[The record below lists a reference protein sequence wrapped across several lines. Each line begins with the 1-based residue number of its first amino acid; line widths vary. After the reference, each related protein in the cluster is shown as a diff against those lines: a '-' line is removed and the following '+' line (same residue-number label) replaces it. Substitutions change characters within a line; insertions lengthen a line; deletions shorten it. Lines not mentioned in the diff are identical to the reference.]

1 MTNKRW
7 TADEVHLLINYLSN
21 HLNLYTTGVK
31 ERFYE
36 GASDF
41 LAKHNYGKNKKQ
53 CKTKCSELKSDYKQY
68 KLKLAQSGF
77 GLQASDP
84 PTIKGQVDSSYS
96 SSSQSH
102 DAAGTDEA
110 ADGRHDLAKDGSA
123 AAKPVPSQVSGKGLL
138 GKRAL
143 TPAGATTV
151 AGASNLHDALLL
163 IHEEKSQRREKRHK
177 RDSELQEQQL
187 ELQKEQLELQR
198 EEMRLREK

>member
-1 MTNKRW
+1 MLQKKCPFCYEMDDIFGERHNANPPVLMEPGR
-7 TADEVHLLINYLSN
+7 VLL
-21 HLNLYTTGVK
+21 
-31 ERFYE
+31 
-36 GASDF
+36 A
-41 LAKHNYGKNKKQ
+41 
-53 CKTKCSELKSDYKQY
+53 
-68 KLKLAQSGF
+68 
-77 GLQASDP
+77 
-84 PTIKGQVDSSYS
+84 GQVDSSYS